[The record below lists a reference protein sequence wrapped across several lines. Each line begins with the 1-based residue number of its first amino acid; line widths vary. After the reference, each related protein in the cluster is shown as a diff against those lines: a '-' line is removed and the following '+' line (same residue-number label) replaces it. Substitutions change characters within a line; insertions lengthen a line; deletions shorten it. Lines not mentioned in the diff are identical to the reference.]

1 MEQWNSTVERTARYK
16 MLLCLTLTLICSS
29 RALGSPGAAWTD
41 QETLT
46 VKAKLY
52 AILGEY
58 GHGSQVSSS
67 VILFPLQPFTN

>member
-1 MEQWNSTVERTARYK
+1 MEQYTGVYCEMFK
-16 MLLCLTLTLICSS
+16 MFLSLTLTLICSS
-29 RALGSPGAAWTD
+29 RVLGSPGVAWTD

-58 GHGSQVSSS
+58 GHGSQV
-67 VILFPLQPFTN
+67 

>member
-1 MEQWNSTVERTARYK
+1 MEQWNSTLECTARYK
-16 MLLCLTLTLICSS
+16 MFLSLCLTLTLICSS
-29 RALGSPGAAWTD
+29 RVLGSPGVAWTD

-58 GHGSQVSSS
+58 GHGSQV
-67 VILFPLQPFTN
+67 